1 MKKQIQVRIYPNGKI
16 EAKTIGVKGKHCVQ
30 YSSLLEQVLNA
41 RAVEMMC
48 PRLPY
53 HSFVEKAA
61 GFHSCIIGVEV
72 IENAERF
79 S

>member
-41 RAVEMMC
+41 RVVESQ
-48 PRLPY
+48 LTDEY
-53 HSFVEKAA
+53 YQQEEIYNEINESNQITINE
-61 GFHSCIIGVEV
+61 
-72 IENAERF
+72 
-79 S
+79 